1 MREKD
6 MNIMNLFKNLKK
18 RIEEIDIKSKEM
30 SKEKCYSSNPF
41 AFQQQKTYVW
51 IEKPPDKKCND

>member
-1 MREKD
+1 

-41 AFQQQKTYVW
+41 AFQRQKTYVW